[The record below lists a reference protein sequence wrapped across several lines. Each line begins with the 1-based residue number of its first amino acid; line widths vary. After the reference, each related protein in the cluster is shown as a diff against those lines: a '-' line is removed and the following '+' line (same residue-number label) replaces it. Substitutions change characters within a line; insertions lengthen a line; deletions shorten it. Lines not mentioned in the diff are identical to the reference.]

1 MRINFLNKTKLNKK
15 IKEIKLEH
23 FDREIDT
30 TGLSGPIPILRTK
43 KALNEMKEGQV
54 LHVIA
59 TDTGTKGDIK
69 AFTACMGNELL
80 ESTEEDGNFS
90 FYIKKKLN

>member
-1 MRINFLNKTKLNKK
+1 
-15 IKEIKLEH
+15 LEH
-23 FDREIDT
+23 FDIEINT
-30 TGLSGPIPILRTK
+30 TGLCCPIPILRTK

-59 TDTGTKGDIK
+59 TDTGTKGDIR
-69 AFTACMGNELL
+69 AFTSCTGNELL
-80 ESTEEDGNFS
+80 KSTEEDGNFS

>member
-1 MRINFLNKTKLNKK
+1 M
-15 IKEIKLEH
+15 EH
-23 FDREIDT
+23 FDREINT
-30 TGLSGPIPILRTK
+30 VGLSCPIPILRTK

-69 AFTACMGNELL
+69 AFTACTGNELL

>member
-1 MRINFLNKTKLNKK
+1 
-15 IKEIKLEH
+15 LEH
-23 FDREIDT
+23 FDQEINT
-30 TGLSGPIPILRTK
+30 TGLCCPIPILRTK
-43 KALNEMKEGQV
+43 KALQEMEDGQV

-69 AFTACMGNELL
+69 AFTVHTGNELL
-80 ESTEEDGNFS
+80 ESTEKDGTFS